1 MREADFSVVVPA
13 TTANLGPGFD
23 SIGLALALYMKVDVT
38 AADEWTVQY
47 DGDEY
52 GELASG
58 DDNLIVT
65 TIQHVAKRKGQVA
78 SPLQLRVQS
87 DIPLGKGLGSSASAI
102 AAGIE
107 IADHY
112 LSLDLSANDKVR
124 IGSEL
129 EGHADNVSAALLGGV
144 TVSYFV
150 EEEMDII
157 HLPEPKIGAVL
168 LVPPAA
174 LQTEKSRG
182 LLPEQLSHKE
192 ATAGSAAS
200 CVMAAAMA
208 RNDWDTAGRMME
220 KDIFHEPYRK
230 SLLPDFEQIRSACR
244 ENGAY
249 GTTISGAG
257 PSIFVAV
264 KQGDE
269 KKLAESLAEKFPYYT
284 PLAIQP
290 STTGAVVKKVL
301 V

>member
-1 MREADFSVVVPA
+1 MQEADFSVVVPA

-23 SIGLALALYMKVDVT
+23 SIGMALALYMKVDVT

-52 GELASG
+52 RDLASG
-58 DDNLIVT
+58 EDNLIVA
-65 TIQHVAKRKGQVA
+65 TIQHVAKRNGKVA
-78 SPLQLRVQS
+78 IPLQLHVQS
-87 DIPLGKGLGSSASAI
+87 DIPLGKGLGSSATAI

-107 IADHY
+107 IADHL
-112 LSLDLSANDKVR
+112 LSLDLTANDKVR

-150 EEEMDII
+150 EEEMATI
-157 HLPEPKIGAVL
+157 HFPEPKIGAVL

-182 LLPEQLSHKE
+182 LLPSQLPHKE
-192 ATAGSAAS
+192 AIAGSAAS
-200 CVMAAAMA
+200 CVMVAAVA
-208 RNDWDTAGRMME
+208 RDDWETAGRMME
-220 KDIFHEPYRK
+220 KDVFHEPYRK
-230 SLLPDFEQIRSACR
+230 SLLPNFDQIRSVGH

-269 KKLAESLAEKFPYYT
+269 EKIAEKLAEQFPYYT
-284 PLAIQP
+284 SLAVKP
-290 STTGAVVKKVL
+290 SIKGAVVKKVL
-301 V
+301 M

>member
-1 MREADFSVVVPA
+1 MQEADFSVVVPA

-23 SIGLALALYMKVDVT
+23 SIGLALSLYMKVDVT
-38 AADEWTVQY
+38 AADEWTVKY
-47 DGDEY
+47 GGDEY
-52 GELASG
+52 RDLASG
-58 DDNLIVT
+58 EDNLIVT
-65 TIQHVAKRKGQVA
+65 TIQHVAKRKGQIA

-107 IADHY
+107 IADHL

-150 EEEMDII
+150 EEEMDVI
-157 HLPEPKIGAVL
+157 HLPQPELGAVL

-182 LLPEQLSHKE
+182 LLPEQLSHKG

-208 RNDWDTAGRMME
+208 RNDWETAGRMME

-230 SLLPDFEQIRSACR
+230 SLLPDFDQIRSVCR

-269 KKLAESLAEKFPYYT
+269 ERMAESLAEKFPYYT

-290 STTGAVVKKVL
+290 STTGAVVKKVF